1 MRENFF
7 FGGGASTSSMTPA
20 ALAITLVAAM
30 LLLVLPRK
38 QAPAPILI
46 VAFLIPFGQQIMVG
60 GAHFFAIRIVIMAGL
75 CRLLAAKISSS
86 KTLFPAGFNGIDK
99 AFSLLLV
106 VGGTA
111 FIIRQGAAAA
121 IVYQTGFWLDAFG
134 MYFIFR
140 HLLQDRE
147 DIFRLIKMFAF
158 VAAVLG
164 TCMSYEYLTRVDLF
178 SYLAQHQIVPW
189 VRDGKSSRP
198 GSVRRIDHC
207 RYFRRDVVTAV
218 FLTLEKWGGKAVGVY
233 WACVR
238 HCRRNNFDGQH
249 SDYRL
254 SRRDSGPLSVADPKA
269 NAAGPLGNRCRGALS
284 RFGNESPRLVFA
296 GSGEHRKRK
305 CL

>member
-7 FGGGASTSSMTPA
+7 FGGGASTSSMTPEGA
-20 ALAITLVAAM
+20 RAITLVAAM

-134 MYFIFR
+134 MTSFSAIYYKIEKIFSGLSR
-140 HLLQDRE
+140 CLL
-147 DIFRLIKMFAF
+147 L
-158 VAAVLG
+158 LPP
-164 TCMSYEYLTRVDLF
+164 C
-178 SYLAQHQIVPW
+178 
-189 VRDGKSSRP
+189 
-198 GSVRRIDHC
+198 SVR
-207 RYFRRDVVTAV
+207 
-218 FLTLEKWGGKAVGVY
+218 
-233 WACVR
+233 ACLM
-238 HCRRNNFDGQH
+238 NT
-249 SDYRL
+249 
-254 SRRDSGPLSVADPKA
+254 
-269 NAAGPLGNRCRGALS
+269 
-284 RFGNESPRLVFA
+284 
-296 GSGEHRKRK
+296 
-305 CL
+305 

>member
-7 FGGGASTSSMTPA
+7 FGGGASTSWMTPA

-111 FIIRQGAAAA
+111 FIIRRG
-121 IVYQTGFWLDAFG
+121 
-134 MYFIFR
+134 
-140 HLLQDRE
+140 
-147 DIFRLIKMFAF
+147 
-158 VAAVLG
+158 
-164 TCMSYEYLTRVDLF
+164 
-178 SYLAQHQIVPW
+178 
-189 VRDGKSSRP
+189 RP
-198 GSVRRIDHC
+198 
-207 RYFRRDVVTAV
+207 
-218 FLTLEKWGGKAVGVY
+218 
-233 WACVR
+233 
-238 HCRRNNFDGQH
+238 QQ
-249 SDYRL
+249 
-254 SRRDSGPLSVADPKA
+254 
-269 NAAGPLGNRCRGALS
+269 
-284 RFGNESPRLVFA
+284 
-296 GSGEHRKRK
+296 
-305 CL
+305 